1 MSAPKPLV
9 LIADDDPAIIKALEF
24 RLKGWGYSVASAL
37 DKGQLLRS
45 LQDQRPAVVLLDV
58 RFGEHDGVELLQEVL
73 AAPSSPT
80 VIIMTAFGT
89 IAGAVAAMRL
99 GAQDYL
105 TKPPDLPRLKFLVD
119 DAVEAREEASLD
131 SGSPAPPTRA
141 ETQAAARM
149 IGESPP
155 VQRLRELIAAVAP
168 TDATVLILGESG
180 TGKEVTARAIHAQSN
195 RAARP
200 FLPLNMAALPRELVE
215 STLFGHERGAFT
227 GADQAQQGAVEA
239 ADGGTLFLD
248 EIGEMDID
256 LQAKLLRFLQERTVQ
271 RVGSSKLKSVDVRF
285 IAATNRDPVEQV
297 RNGRLREDL
306 YYRLNVVPIHMPP
319 LRERREDIPGLVRH
333 FIHRV
338 AGRYGK
344 TIEGVSPEAMAR
356 LIEYR
361 WPGNIRQLENLA
373 ERLVIFSRG
382 PEIGLA
388 DLPGEVLADSP
399 LPSSAVPPASPA
411 FGSGPGES
419 TPDQESDSGEILRPI
434 DQIEKQAIID
444 ALRRSGGNVRAAA
457 KLIGLGQATV
467 YRKIKRYGIQTD

>member
-1 MSAPKPLV
+1 MAARPRV
-9 LIADDDPAIIKALEF
+9 LIADDDVSILKALEF
-24 RLKGWGYSVASAL
+24 RLKGWGYEVSSAR
-37 DKGQLLRS
+37 DKIELLRS
-45 LQDQRPAVVLLDV
+45 LEAEPPAVILLDV
-58 RFGEHDGVELLQEVL
+58 RFGEHDGMELLQDVL
-73 AAPSSPT
+73 RGPSPPT
-80 VIIMTAFGT
+80 VIIMTAYGT

-119 DAVEAREEASLD
+119 DALAARV
-131 SGSPAPPTRA
+131 
-141 ETQAAARM
+141 QAA
-149 IGESPP
+149 ESPGPAKSGAGVGPPGGPP
-155 VQRLRELIAAVAP
+155 VMMGDGPALSRLRELIAAVAP

-271 RVGSSKLKSVDVRF
+271 RVGSSKLQSVDVRF
-285 IAATNRDPVEQV
+285 IAATNRDPVELVQK
-297 RNGRLREDL
+297 GRLREDL
-306 YYRLNVVPIHMPP
+306 YYRLNVVPILLPP
-319 LRERREDIPGLVRH
+319 LRERREDIPGLLRH
-333 FIHRV
+333 FLAR
-338 AGRYGK
+338 ASARYGK
-344 TIEGVSPEAMAR
+344 RDHGLTVAAEALLR
-356 LIEYR
+356 GYD
-361 WPGNIRQLENLA
+361 WPGNVRQLENLA
-373 ERLVIFSRG
+373 ERLAIFSQGR
-382 PEIGLA
+382 PIDVP
-388 DLPGEVLADSP
+388 DLPAELTHRAQRGVEPTVTRVDPGVSN
-399 LPSSAVPPASPA
+399 SAAAAVAEEDTEP
-411 FGSGPGES
+411 
-419 TPDQESDSGEILRPI
+419 LRPI
-434 DQIEKQAIID
+434 DQIEKQAILD

-467 YRKIKRYGIQTD
+467 YRKIKRYRIQLG